1 MESAS
6 SAQKRPL
13 GNSDLKIT
21 PLGVGTWAIG
31 GNEWG
36 PQDDGASVAAIEAA
50 IGHGINWVDT
60 APIYGLGHAE
70 EVVGRALRQIGSARR
85 PYVFTKCSFVWDER
99 GNVSHVLDPA
109 SIRREVEASLRRLG
123 TEIDLMQIH
132 HPSMPPG
139 GPAAGID
146 EAWDE
151 LSRLRQAGK
160 VRWIGVSNFE
170 VAHMQRIARIA
181 PITSLQPPYSMLTRD
196 LESGALG
203 YCEQHAIGVIVYS
216 PMHSGLLSGSMTRE
230 RVAALSSSDWRKTQ
244 APAFQEPFLSRNLEL
259 VEHLK
264 AIGARHGRSA
274 GEVAIAWTL
283 RHHGVTGAIA
293 GARSPAQVEGFMGA
307 MDFRL
312 SPEEVEDIARRLPA
326 SVPLMVE
333 E

>member
-1 MESAS
+1 
-6 SAQKRPL
+6 
-13 GNSDLKIT
+13 
-21 PLGVGTWAIG
+21 VGTWAIG

-36 PQDDGASVAAIEAA
+36 PQDDGASLAAIEAA
-50 IGHGINWVDT
+50 IARGINWVDT
-60 APIYGLGHAE
+60 APVYGLGHAE
-70 EVVGRALRQIGSARR
+70 EVVGRALRQMGSARR

-99 GNVSHVLDPA
+99 GQVSHVLERS

-123 TEIDLMQIH
+123 AEIDLMQIH

-139 GPAAGID
+139 GPATGIE
-146 EAWDE
+146 EAWEE
-151 LSRLRQAGK
+151 LSRLRQEGK

-170 VAHMQRIARIA
+170 VAHMERIAGIS

-196 LESGALG
+196 VESGTLK
-203 YCEQHAIGVIVYS
+203 YCEQQGIGVLVYS

-230 RVAALSSSDWRKTQ
+230 RVAALSSGDWRKMQ
-244 APAFQEPFLSRNLEL
+244 APAFQEPLLTRNLEL

-264 AIGARHGRSA
+264 VIGTRHGRSA

-283 RHHGVTGAIA
+283 RHSAVTGAIA
-293 GARSPAQVEGFMGA
+293 GARSPAQVEGFIGA

-312 SPEEVEDIARRLPA
+312 SPEEVEDVARRLPP
-326 SVPLMVE
+326 SVPLMLE